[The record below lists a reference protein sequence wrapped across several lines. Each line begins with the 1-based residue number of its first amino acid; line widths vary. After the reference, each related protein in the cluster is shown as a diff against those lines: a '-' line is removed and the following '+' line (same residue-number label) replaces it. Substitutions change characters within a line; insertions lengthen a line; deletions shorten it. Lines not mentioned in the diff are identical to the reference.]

1 MFVSI
6 FTFVCH
12 SIQQDL
18 EVKLKYN
25 FPAIVRGQLSYSI
38 YADKQQTEEKQI
50 FLSCPPMDEQSFMMQ
65 NLHSSCE

>member
-1 MFVSI
+1 MFVST

-25 FPAIVRGQLSYSI
+25 VPAIVRGQLIYSI
-38 YADKQQTEEKQI
+38 
-50 FLSCPPMDEQSFMMQ
+50 
-65 NLHSSCE
+65 